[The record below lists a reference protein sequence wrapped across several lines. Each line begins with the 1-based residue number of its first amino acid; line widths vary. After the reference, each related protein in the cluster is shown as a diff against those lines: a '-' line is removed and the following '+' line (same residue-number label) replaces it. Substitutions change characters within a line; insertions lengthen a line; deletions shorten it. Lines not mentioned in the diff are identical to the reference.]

1 VQTLASNKDESAIL
15 RYFGGDYKS
24 YLDRIDDKI
33 GSLIAS
39 NLYKSE

>member
-1 VQTLASNKDESAIL
+1 MNTSASNKDESALL

-33 GSLIAS
+33 EPLSAS
-39 NLYKSE
+39 KLYRSE